1 MGTYNE
7 NIYPSKMFLVD
18 LNAGTESESS
28 AASVQLKTAATYRG
42 SNYRQVSELK
52 GVRFLFNLAGSSHAG
67 SKRLKSGKDDIFLR
81 VSAHSANI
89 SGQLPSGSASAYISN
104 AEPGYLPYA
113 ITTFEP
119 GEIAKS
125 VPYVGQYYCPEDG
138 LILVLNPAVTADVFS
153 NVDYSFNASFT
164 VDGIGSANKPYRA
177 LVWEDIVPVL
187 GGFAPSGGAFIN
199 RASAQTFT
207 FTVRVDPA
215 YDGTVI
221 GRTTTFRWRVQ
232 GSTTERTLAVTG
244 QSVTV
249 PANTFPAQSTIEWRV
264 ECTTSA
270 GQSAVSEW
278 QTVTTADEAPGA
290 PTNLA
295 PQNVFLHND
304 EDNIFSW
311 THNSPNGTAQTRAE
325 LQVSENGSTWSA
337 LASVIGSAD
346 RVTVPANT
354 LTAGQKLWRVRTYN
368 ADNVAGEWSESAMIV
383 LMGAPSA
390 PAILALTAAPRAY
403 VKWSSAD
410 QLGWR
415 VTFSDANGTLFDSG
429 EQFGDAREYRAEGF
443 LADGMAH
450 YSVAV
455 ANEYGWSVTEGDF
468 TVENAGSGAIALT
481 AQEIG
486 GEAVLRW
493 NVSGVFDNL
502 YLLRGGVPIAKVTG
516 LTEYRDRAACG
527 YEVYEILGTVGANY
541 TVSNEAEISVRVE
554 TMSIFDVDGG
564 ETVQLRLKRGEMP
577 IIARSEAS
585 DVSYYHFAGQRL
597 PTAYTDGTAT
607 GALSITVTLRRGNA
621 NELERFAG
629 KLCCIRDKTGWRSYG
644 ILERIAHSIAR
655 LDDVTLDFSMAA
667 HSEAVAYD

>member
-1 MGTYNE
+1 MAQYNE

-18 LNAGTESESS
+18 LNAGSETESS

-42 SNYRQVSELK
+42 EYYRRVSEHK
-52 GVRFLFNLAGSSHAG
+52 GVRFLFDLSASAHAS
-67 SKRLKSGKDDIFLR
+67 SKRLKSGKDDVFLR
-81 VSAHSANI
+81 VTAHSATI
-89 SGQLPSGSASAYISN
+89 SGQLPSGAVSADIWAVQADYI
-104 AEPGYLPYA
+104 PYA
-113 ITTFEP
+113 ITTFSP
-119 GEIAKS
+119 GEIAKP
-125 VPYVGQYYCPEDG
+125 VPYVGQYYCPEDS
-138 LILVLNPAVTADVFS
+138 LVLVVDPGVTADVYG

-177 LVWEDIVPVL
+177 LVWEDILPVL

-207 FTVRVDPA
+207 FTVRVESA

-232 GSTTERTLAVTG
+232 GSTTEHTLAVTG

-264 ECTTSA
+264 ECTTA
-270 GQSAVSEW
+270 HGQSAVSEW

-304 EDNIFSW
+304 EDNVFSW
-311 THNSPNGTAQTRAE
+311 QHNSPTGTAQTRAE
-325 LQVSENGSTWSA
+325 LQVSENGSTWST
-337 LASVIGSAD
+337 LATVTGD
-346 RVTVPANT
+346 VGHVTVTAGT
-354 LTAGQKLWRVRTYN
+354 LTAGTKLWRVRTYN

-390 PAILALTAAPRAY
+390 PAILTLTAAPRAY

-527 YEVYEILGTVGANY
+527 YEVYEILGTAGANY

-621 NELERFAG
+621 NELERFSG

-667 HSEAVAYD
+667 YSEAVAYD

>member
-18 LNAGTESESS
+18 LHAGTESESS

-42 SNYRQVSELK
+42 RNYRQVSELK
-52 GVRFLFNLAGSSHAG
+52 GVRFLFNIAGSSHAG

-89 SGQLPSGSASAYISN
+89 SGQLPSGAASAFMEAVEVGYI
-104 AEPGYLPYA
+104 PYA
-113 ITTFEP
+113 IATFTP
-119 GEIAKS
+119 GEISKP
-125 VPYVGQYYCPEDG
+125 VPYVGQYYCPEDSLSFVVG
-138 LILVLNPAVTADVFS
+138 PAVTVDVYG

-264 ECTTSA
+264 ECTTA
-270 GQSAVSEW
+270 HGQSAVGEW

-304 EDNIFSW
+304 EDNVFSW
-311 THNSPNGTAQTRAE
+311 HHNSPNGTVQTRAE
-325 LQVSENGSTWSA
+325 LQWSADGSAWSA
-337 LASVIGSAD
+337 LANVSGSAD
-346 RVTVPANT
+346 HVTVPANT

-368 ADNVAGEWSESAMIV
+368 AANVAGEWSESAQIV
-383 LMGAPSA
+383 LMGAPST

-486 GEAVLRW
+486 GEALLRW
-493 NVSGVFDNL
+493 SASGAFDDL
-502 YLLRGGVPIAKVTG
+502 YVLRGGVPIARVTG
-516 LTEYRDRAACG
+516 LTEYIDKTGAGA
-527 YEVYEILGTVGANY
+527 ETYEILGTAGANY
-541 TVSNEAEISVRVE
+541 TRSNAAEVLIKIDLFRVYADGVRLDLNARQISAPTLE
-554 TMSIFDVDGG
+554 
-564 ETVQLRLKRGEMP
+564 
-577 IIARSEAS
+577 RSAAA
-585 DVSYYHFAGQRL
+585 DVSYYHFSGQRY
-597 PTAYTDGTAT
+597 PTAYTHGTQT
-607 GALSITVTLRRGNA
+607 GVVSIAVTTRDA
-621 NELERFAG
+621 DKLEVG
-629 KLCCIRDKTGWRSYG
+629 KLYCLRDSTGWRGYG
-644 ILERIAHSIAR
+644 VLESISHSVGMV
-655 LDDVTLDFSMAA
+655 DDATLSFALVE
-667 HSEAVAYD
+667 HSEAVAYDS

>member
-1 MGTYNE
+1 MAQYNE
-7 NIYPSKMFLVD
+7 NIYPVKMFLVD
-18 LNAGTESESS
+18 LNAGTETESS

-42 SNYRQVSELK
+42 SSYSQVSELK
-52 GVRFLFNLAGSSHAG
+52 GVRFQFNIAGSSHAG
-67 SKRLKSGKDDIFLR
+67 SKRLRSGKDDVFLR

-89 SGQLPSGSASAYISN
+89 SGPLPSGAASAYVIS
-104 AEPGYLPYA
+104 AEPGYLPYS
-113 ITTFEP
+113 IVKFKR
-119 GEIAKS
+119 GEIAKP

-138 LILVLNPAVTADVFS
+138 LILVLNPAVTDDVYG

-164 VDGIGSANKPYRA
+164 VDGIGSANRPYRA
-177 LVWEDIVPVL
+177 VVWEDIVPAL

-199 RASAQTFT
+199 RAAPQTFT
-207 FTVRVDPA
+207 FTVRVESA

-221 GRTTTFRWRVQ
+221 GRTTTFRWRVH
-232 GSTTERTLAVTG
+232 GSTTEHTLAVTG

-264 ECTTSA
+264 ECTTEH
-270 GQSAVSEW
+270 GQSAVGEW
-278 QTVTTADEAPGA
+278 QTVTTADKAPLA
-290 PTNLA
+290 PTGLS

-304 EDNIFSW
+304 EDNVFSW
-311 THNSPNGTAQTRAE
+311 THNSSTGTAQTRAE
-325 LQVSENGSTWSA
+325 LQWSADGSAWSA
-337 LASVIGSAD
+337 LASVSGSAD

-368 ADNVAGEWSESAMIV
+368 ADNAAGEWSESAMIV
-383 LMGAPSA
+383 LMGAPST

-429 EQFGDAREYRAEGF
+429 EQFGAAREYRAEGF
-443 LADGMAH
+443 LADGPAH

-493 NVSGVFDNL
+493 SASGAFDNL
-502 YLLRGGVPIAKVTG
+502 YVLRGGVPIAKVTG

-667 HSEAVAYD
+667 YSEAVAYD